1 MRAEKIGGKKRE
13 FGREASGSRSIKGE
27 PVDIGLDVSF
37 RPLVIS
43 LLQFSQRGN

>member
-13 FGREASGSRSIKGE
+13 SGREASGSRSMKGK
-27 PVDIGLDVSF
+27 PVEIGFDVSF

-43 LLQFSQRGN
+43 LLQFSQR